1 MHIPM
6 ASYWYNIHALT
17 LPFST
22 HHSPSLRSD
31 DLNNYGRNTTEG
43 LQYWRTA
50 MKDTTNYGYIF
61 PWQLIYFVG
70 PHIFIPKLGG
80 FFYHPSYGSASSLGN
95 G

>member
-1 MHIPM
+1 M
-6 ASYWYNIHALT
+6 ASYWYNIQALT

-31 DLNNYGRNTTEG
+31 DLNNYGRNTTKK

-50 MKDTTNYGYIF
+50 TKDTTNYGYIF
-61 PWQLIYFVG
+61 PRHLIYFVG
-70 PHIFIPKLGG
+70 PNIFILELDG
-80 FFYHPSYGSASSLGN
+80 FFYRPGYGSASSLGS